1 MPRAIRSAMSGIGK
15 AGHVP
20 GKWNEGVGEH
30 VRTRSRP
37 GFGPVK
43 LRSLLGSA
51 TNEENF
57 VSSAGPVF
65 GKRKFDPAVDLM
77 SRRHP
82 LSSTGAFQIV
92 TCFREADRLKARVTR
107 RHQPPAILSE
117 ARFTSSSWRP
127 CGSSSQSSSL
137 RSSPSSPSSLSWP
150 CCPPNKEMT
159 LVAACIRESKCTTF
173 RIHQR
178 TQKNSVPLK
187 EVLTS
192 RSEGVRSNDIGDT
205 STRSHTDAKS
215 AAIVDVVTRQY

>member
-1 MPRAIRSAMSGIGK
+1 MTGCRERSDQRCLELEKPGTFPASGTRASANTSGPDLDQ
-15 AGHVP
+15 V
-20 GKWNEGVGEH
+20 
-30 VRTRSRP
+30 
-37 GFGPVK
+37 FGPVK

-150 CCPPNKEMT
+150 CCPPNVVRWLNRCAHSGIEMRFIPNT
-159 LVAACIRESKCTTF
+159 PTKSKK
-173 RIHQR
+173 QR
-178 TQKNSVPLK
+178 P
-187 EVLTS
+187 
-192 RSEGVRSNDIGDT
+192 
-205 STRSHTDAKS
+205 A
-215 AAIVDVVTRQY
+215 